1 MSRILVL
8 YGTTHGQTASI
19 ARALA
24 ARLTAAGADTDV
36 EDAAF
41 SDPRP
46 ADYDA
51 IIVAASM
58 HAGGYQKTVAKWL
71 REHVKEFGKR
81 PTAFVSVC
89 LSVASKQ
96 VKSRD
101 EARAIPQ
108 RFVER
113 LGWQPT
119 IVKPVAG
126 ALPYTK
132 YNFFMRW
139 IMRRIAAAEGGDTDT
154 SRDYEYTDW
163 QDVRAFADRFAA
175 IVAVRR
181 DAA

>member
-1 MSRILVL
+1 MNRILVL
-8 YGTTHGQTASI
+8 YGTSHGQTAKI

-24 ARLTAAGADTDV
+24 ARLTANGADADV
-36 EDAAF
+36 EDVAF
-41 SDPRP
+41 SDPCP

-51 IIVAASM
+51 IVVAASV
-58 HAGGYQKTVAKWL
+58 HARGYQRTVGQWL
-71 REHVKEFGKR
+71 RDHVKDFDNR
-81 PTAFVSVC
+81 PTAFLSVC
-89 LSVASKQ
+89 LSVRSKIE
-96 VKSRD
+96 KSRD

-108 RFVER
+108 RYVES
-113 LGWQPT
+113 LGWKPT

-132 YNFFMRW
+132 YNLLTRW

-163 QDVRAFADRFAA
+163 QDLRAFADRFAA
-175 IVAVRR
+175 IVTTRR